1 MIDHILI
8 CFCVLVVRKQ
18 NLVKVLCTVKV
29 DYIVCF
35 CMFLQSSSAKTKW
48 CLWCDDLTWFDHL
61 NLSLFQLKPPWNQLV
76 LTCQDWN
83 PVKIA
88 IWKKSFLGT
97 LESDRHG
104 VSLPVYS
111 YLRSNRNLQEKAF
124 NTKHT
129 KLCESLC
136 PANWDLFIWKYS
148 MLAVGRIQDFP
159 LPRSKISA
167 GSANWAL
174 AALHLCRYGPLP
186 AARRDVVLRSRL
198 LQHMER
204 PRRLQL
210 WWVPRITNQQ
220 KSTEKD
226 FQLNFPH
233 VFWFRSVDD
242 WMFQHIDSTF
252 CFRNRKIPDPVKLRK
267 RYPEGAR

>member
-1 MIDHILI
+1 MYCKSWL
-8 CFCVLVVRKQ
+8 
-18 NLVKVLCTVKV
+18 
-29 DYIVCF
+29 VCF
-35 CMFLQSSSAKTKW
+35 CNQVVLKRKW

-83 PVKIA
+83 PVKIG

-97 LESDRHG
+97 FESDRHG

-124 NTKHT
+124 NTK
-129 KLCESLC
+129 LCASLC
-136 PANWDLFIWKYS
+136 LTTEICLYIWKYG
-148 MLAVGRIQDFP
+148 MLPVGRIQDFP

-174 AALHLCRYGPLP
+174 PALHLRRNRCRYGPPP
-186 AARRDVVLRSRL
+186 AARRDVVLQSRL

-220 KSTEKD
+220 KINGKGFPTELSTCFLVQKRRR
-226 FQLNFPH
+226 LNGSTH
-233 VFWFRSVDD
+233 WLDLLLSGQENFRSCKVA
-242 WMFQHIDSTF
+242 QKVSG
-252 CFRNRKIPDPVKLRK
+252 RS
-267 RYPEGAR
+267 